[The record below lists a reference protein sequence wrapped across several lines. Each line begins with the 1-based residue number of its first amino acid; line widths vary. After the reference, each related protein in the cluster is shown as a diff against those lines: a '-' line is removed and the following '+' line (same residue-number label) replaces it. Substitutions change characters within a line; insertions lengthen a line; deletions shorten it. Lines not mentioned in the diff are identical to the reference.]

1 MPSIRSR
8 EEESKRRSG
17 RLAQIKKGPGVFVYD
32 GNAVDTEAVPTPLLI
47 GRDEPLLDKYGMPV
61 LDPAGRQVMKPAGR
75 HATDDE
81 GRVIMGGVPKIV
93 EKPLAVFKLRGV
105 KFPKGEP
112 VSVSDAGL
120 ALKLRGMD
128 CFEEVFGKSS
138 KKNVEEDDDA
148 EGAKQ
153 NEAGLSWQELRSLA
167 KERGIETTQ
176 KTTKADL
183 IEMLKAA
190 GVDAG

>member
-8 EEESKRRSG
+8 EEDSRRRSG
-17 RLAQIKKGPGVFVYD
+17 RLAQLKKGPGVFVYG
-32 GNAVDTEAVPTPLLI
+32 GNAVDTDAIPTPLLI
-47 GRDEPLLDKYGMPV
+47 GRDEPLLDTNGMPV

-93 EKPLAVFKLRGV
+93 KKPLATFVIRGIT
-105 KFPKGEP
+105 FPRGEP
-112 VSVSDAGL
+112 VVVGDPGL

-128 CFEEVFGKSS
+128 CFEEVDAGTTT
-138 KKNVEEDDDA
+138 KKRAEEDPTVDDA
-148 EGAKQ
+148 G
-153 NEAGLSWQELRSLA
+153 GLSWPELRSLA

-176 KTTKADL
+176 KTTKAEL
-183 IEMLKAA
+183 LEMLKAA